1 MATSSSIAPLQ
12 TSAIPSAFKS
22 RSLLSSASC
31 KRLICRSSSR
41 VGRRFCVK
49 AAAAAAAAVESNG
62 AVAAPKI
69 IPEESDYGRKFFPLA
84 AVIGQ
89 VDVLAFLIWCVY

>member
-12 TSAIPSAFKS
+12 TSVIPSAFKS

-49 AAAAAAAAVESNG
+49 AAAAAAAVESNG